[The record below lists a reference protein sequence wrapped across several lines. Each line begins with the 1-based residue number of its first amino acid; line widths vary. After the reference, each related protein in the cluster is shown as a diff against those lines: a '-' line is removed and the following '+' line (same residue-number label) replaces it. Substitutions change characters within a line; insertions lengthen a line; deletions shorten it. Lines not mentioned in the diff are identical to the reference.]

1 MRPSGR
7 TAPRTGLSRGVFFL
21 LGRTL
26 CFVCCLSCALVCAL
40 GTVECWGGR
49 QGGCGPELC
58 VRRLRVCGSQLAVC
72 LVSLFVSVCRS
83 CVSSSSV
90 QRPPIPRWCPVRAW
104 LFFTFLPTYL
114 PLNGYRN
121 GVPGRAISRRPNC
134 ASVRSPHTPC
144 CPRVVLVLY
153 WAHTEAVGSHHVPF
167 KFSATELW
175 SALCTSSWDAV
186 SSFDPRRSSH
196 VGAPVRSAVI
206 AVARY

>member
-1 MRPSGR
+1 MSLP
-7 TAPRTGLSRGVFFL
+7 V
-21 LGRTL
+21 
-26 CFVCCLSCALVCAL
+26 VCCLSCALVCAL

-114 PLNGYRN
+114 LLYCSTCATTWKSGE
-121 GVPGRAISRRPNC
+121 RRPPKKKAWSREILEFYNK
-134 ASVRSPHTPC
+134 APRFLAIPNNSNTHTSFGAWSPVHA
-144 CPRVVLVLY
+144 R
-153 WAHTEAVGSHHVPF
+153 A
-167 KFSATELW
+167 
-175 SALCTSSWDAV
+175 
-186 SSFDPRRSSH
+186 RR
-196 VGAPVRSAVI
+196 ADR
-206 AVARY
+206 VAR

>member
-1 MRPSGR
+1 MSLP
-7 TAPRTGLSRGVFFL
+7 V
-21 LGRTL
+21 
-26 CFVCCLSCALVCAL
+26 VCCLSCALVCAL

-114 PLNGYRN
+114 RVYWVCDEKRSECGIRVIRSLPPKRKSTATRRAFWNEANGKIVN
-121 GVPGRAISRRPNC
+121 SEIFILL
-134 ASVRSPHTPC
+134 C
-144 CPRVVLVLY
+144 CCEKNAFPQRT
-153 WAHTEAVGSHHVPF
+153 W
-167 KFSATELW
+167 
-175 SALCTSSWDAV
+175 
-186 SSFDPRRSSH
+186 
-196 VGAPVRSAVI
+196 
-206 AVARY
+206 